1 MKRNKKRINGRT
13 CRQCQLKVARRTLLK
28 ESEEERRRRKE
39 EEGGRKRSRE
49 KKNHL
54 AQVNGLTLIRR
65 HEQKLHI
72 SAHTVVDTIHTRE
85 GIRTL
90 LVQPFF
96 LHFEGTA
103 LLSSSLSLS
112 FSCTHYTLQ
121 HGFGNWMGGLLWL
134 WLLFWGQEMVW
145 DVWGPFWHGDVAIKA
160 FFEDFRGIQV
170 GEWRWWGSLD
180 QLTQLDVH
188 VQRVEVQLKKKKAKY
203 KEERKKERC

>member
-49 KKNHL
+49 KKKPTSLKSTGGHWSAAMNK
-54 AQVNGLTLIRR
+54 NFTLV
-65 HEQKLHI
+65 
-72 SAHTVVDTIHTRE
+72 HTVVDTIHTRE

-170 GEWRWWGSLD
+170 GEWRRWGFLN
-180 QLTQLDVH
+180 QLAELDVH